1 MSFRITV
8 LAKTIG
14 AALLCVA
21 AISTPAVAQQRVL
34 VTDFTHDDGSLRDS
48 ISEELVFRNDYD
60 LADTADFQD
69 EVNSFDMSIDEFLED
84 PGLVQEVC
92 DSFGIEAVVYG
103 RLDRSRRARELIL
116 TVYEG
121 ATGLELGSVSVE
133 LRSGRA
139 DSESLDWG
147 LAEIESYVSWAAP
160 LEPQTPPPRDPPPRR
175 RTEPTAP
182 LNIVS
187 EPATESAQWLWV
199 SAGLDATQ
207 RSFTLIAPDRSGIQ
221 YESGFKLGV
230 EGILEARPVAA
241 FAPGVLDGLALR
253 FRVARYFVETLLLI
267 EDESILNIPTRHKEF
282 GATLRYNHSM
292 GNLTLLGWVGYEKV
306 AYLLGAN
313 EVYESSEYSGI
324 AIGAGASYEIVS
336 GLLSLGATGEVRPS
350 PSLGEAERIA
360 FGEGDALGFGFGGEV
375 ILSPI
380 DALEIA
386 GFYNFR
392 HFSTTFAGG
401 GESELEG
408 ALEAS
413 DTYQHFGG
421 RVSYVY

>member
-1 MSFRITV
+1 
-8 LAKTIG
+8 
-14 AALLCVA
+14 
-21 AISTPAVAQQRVL
+21 
-34 VTDFTHDDGSLRDS
+34 
-48 ISEELVFRNDYD
+48 
-60 LADTADFQD
+60 
-69 EVNSFDMSIDEFLED
+69 
-84 PGLVQEVC
+84 
-92 DSFGIEAVVYG
+92 
-103 RLDRSRRARELIL
+103 
-116 TVYEG
+116 
-121 ATGLELGSVSVE
+121 
-133 LRSGRA
+133 
-139 DSESLDWG
+139 
-147 LAEIESYVSWAAP
+147 
-160 LEPQTPPPRDPPPRR
+160 
-175 RTEPTAP
+175 
-182 LNIVS
+182 
-187 EPATESAQWLWV
+187 
-199 SAGLDATQ
+199 LDATQ

-230 EGILEARPVAA
+230 EGIIEARPVAA

-282 GATLRYNHSM
+282 GATLRYNHTM
-292 GNLTLLGWVGYEKV
+292 GSLTVVGWVGYEKV

-324 AIGAGASYEIVS
+324 AIGAGASYEIIA

-350 PSLGEAERIA
+350 PSLGEAERLA
-360 FGEGDALGFGFGGEV
+360 FGEGDALGFGFGGELV
-375 ILSPI
+375 LSPI

-392 HFSTTFAGG
+392 HFTTTFTGG